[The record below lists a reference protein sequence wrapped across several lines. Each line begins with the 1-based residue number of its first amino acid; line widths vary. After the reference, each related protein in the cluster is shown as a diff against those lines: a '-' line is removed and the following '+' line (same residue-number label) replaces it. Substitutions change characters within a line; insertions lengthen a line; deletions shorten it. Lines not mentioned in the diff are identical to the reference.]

1 MENSKKKVLITD
13 DSEINRSILSDML
26 GEEFEI
32 IEAENGIEAISVLQT
47 YNAEIALVLL
57 DIVMPEMDGFEVLAV
72 MNKNRWIEDT
82 PVIMIT
88 AENAPFYVE
97 RAYDLGVTDF
107 IPRPF
112 DGRIVVGEHYIM
124 RGIIF
129 RFIESN
135 AFDSIG
141 LDKVRRRVSRIK
153 IFVYF

>member
-57 DIVMPEMDGFEVLAV
+57 DIVMPEIDGFEVLAV
-72 MNKNRWIEDT
+72 MNKNHWIEDI

-107 IPRPF
+107 ITRPF
-112 DGRIVVGEHYIM
+112 DGRIVYRRAVNTIYALFQAEKARRAG
-124 RGIIF
+124 RGSDL
-129 RFIESN
+129 RKGKAEQSH
-135 AFDSIG
+135 DR
-141 LDKVRRRVSRIK
+141 DT
-153 IFVYF
+153 

>member
-72 MNKNRWIEDT
+72 MNKNHWIEDI

-107 IPRPF
+107 ITRPF
-112 DGRIVVGEHYIM
+112 DGRIVYRRAVNTIM
-124 RGIIF
+124 LY
-129 RFIESN
+129 S
-135 AFDSIG
+135 
-141 LDKVRRRVSRIK
+141 K
-153 IFVYF
+153 